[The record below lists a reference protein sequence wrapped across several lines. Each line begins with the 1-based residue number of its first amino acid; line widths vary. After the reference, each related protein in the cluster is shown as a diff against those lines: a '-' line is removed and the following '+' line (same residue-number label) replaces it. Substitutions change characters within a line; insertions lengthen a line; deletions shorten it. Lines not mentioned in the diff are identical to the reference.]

1 MSQTPAKPDRGSPP
15 STPRWVKV
23 LGIIFVALVLL
34 VVILHLAGIS
44 PGGPGSHMPSIEYWL
59 QRL

>member
-1 MSQTPAKPDRGSPP
+1 MSQTPVKPDRGSPP

-23 LGIIFVALVLL
+23 FVITLIVLVLL
-34 VVILHLAGIS
+34 VVIVHLAGIS

-59 QRL
+59 QQL